1 MRRVPFH
8 FFQRPP
14 GVLAFPISSG
24 LFPGGLSAS
33 GSLDG
38 ARSPFL
44 FVRLRLAQ
52 STLPKV
58 LVVRRASTTTL
69 LALLLMAVGGA
80 TGISRAQSQT
90 EAAPIQKNADDSGH
104 NRLTGAAP

>member
-14 GVLAFPISSG
+14 RGP
-24 LFPGGLSAS
+24 GLSNKFRDYFPAVS
-33 GSLDG
+33 RQAGLDG

-58 LVVRRASTTTL
+58 LVVPRASTATL
-69 LALLLMAVGGA
+69 LALLLTAVGDA
-80 TGISRAQSQT
+80 TGIRPAQSQT
-90 EAAPIQKNADDSGH
+90 EAAPIPKNANDSGH
-104 NRLTGAAP
+104 NRRTGAAP